1 MTRFYVGATRAHI
14 REAVRLG
21 RRAGAAAFHPQYLPG
36 GGRDTARDPA
46 GRAAALLAADN
57 EGRTDALLPPQW
69 LSGEWADEPLPVA
82 VARECGVTPAR
93 DPDGIAGEEVCDAY
107 CAAAD
112 SAYRDAVLSYLRAVA
127 QGGQ

>member
-1 MTRFYVGATRAHI
+1 MSRPYRGATRAHI

-21 RRAGAAAFHPQYLPG
+21 RMAGSGAFDPQYLPG

-46 GRAAALLAADN
+46 GRARALLAADSD
-57 EGRTDALLPPQW
+57 GYTDALMPPQW

-82 VARECGVTPAR
+82 VARECGVAPAL
-93 DPDGIAGEEVCDAY
+93 DPDGIAGQELCDAY

-112 SAYRDAVLSYLRAVA
+112 SAYRDSVLSFLRGIAA
-127 QGGQ
+127 GS

>member
-1 MTRFYVGATRAHI
+1 MNPPYRGATRAHI

-21 RRAGAAAFHPQYLPG
+21 RKAGAAAFHPQYLPG

-46 GRAAALLAADN
+46 GRAAALLAADS

-82 VARECGVTPAR
+82 VARECGVDPAR
-93 DPDGIAGEEVCDAY
+93 DPDGIAGQEACDAY

-112 SAYRDAVLSYLRAVA
+112 SAYRDAVLSFLRAVA